1 MLPQADRIVTQR
13 HKESMVAHYPPE
25 VQRMYEVLLSLD
37 GVSSAEL
44 GLIDL
49 AGVDL
54 DALSLPDM
62 FGDLP
67 QVAIRRTGGGRA
79 TEKLVTMTLR
89 FETSAAGWVA
99 MEFLSWWVRD
109 LARSGR
115 EIQMRSLG
123 LPPKGPD
130 IQLGGTL
137 KLVIELFVLDASE
150 KCDKVSEELVDLA
163 SSLSLSMKLY
173 EDALANPVLEDV
185 PAGDE
190 GDNEHAH
197 HHCHHDIGELKAT
210 AESGDAGAMFHLAQH
225 LEAGDGG
232 VEADP
237 AEAFRLYQR
246 AAEQEFPPAQLFLGR
261 CYEHGI
267 GVEADP
273 HQAVKLY
280 RKAAVDELPVAMG
293 MLGWCYENGIGV
305 PVDLP
310 QAARWYRKGAELEDS
325 GCQAQLA
332 ECLEVGRGIERNLSE
347 ALRWYQEAKKQ
358 GLNVS
363 EGLARVKAAMV

>member
-1 MLPQADRIVTQR
+1 MPQ
-13 HKESMVAHYPPE
+13 YPPE
-25 VQRMYEVLLSLD
+25 VQQMYDVLLSLD

-49 AGVDL
+49 TDVDME
-54 DALSLPDM
+54 ALSLPHM

-67 QVAIRRTGGGRA
+67 QVAIRRTSGGRKN
-79 TEKLVTMTLR
+79 EKLVTMTLR
-89 FETSAAGWVA
+89 FDPSAAGWVA

-109 LARSGR
+109 LARNGS

-123 LPPKGPD
+123 LPPMGPD

-137 KLVIELFVLDASE
+137 KFVIELFVIDPSE
-150 KCDKVSEELVDLA
+150 GCELVQSELSALA
-163 SSLSLSMKLY
+163 ESLRSSMEQYS
-173 EDALANPVLEDV
+173 EALANPVLEDV
-185 PAGDE
+185 PEDE
-190 GDNEHAH
+190 EEHEQQEEEEGH
-197 HHCHHDIGELKAT
+197 HHCHHDVGELRAA
-210 AESGDAGAMFHLAQH
+210 AESGDPGAMFHLAQH

-232 VEADP
+232 VDADP
-237 AEAFRLYQR
+237 EAAFRMYAR

-273 HQAVKLY
+273 HQAIKYY
-280 RKAAVDELPVAMG
+280 RKAAVDDLPVAMG

-305 PVDLP
+305 PIDLS
-310 QAARWYRKGAELEDS
+310 QATKWYRKGAELEDS

-332 ECLEVGRGIERNLSE
+332 ECLELGRGVERNLPE
-347 ALRWYQEAKKQ
+347 ALRWYQAAKKQ
-358 GLNVS
+358 GMDVT
-363 EGLARVKAAMV
+363 EGLARVKSSMQQHS

>member
-1 MLPQADRIVTQR
+1 
-13 HKESMVAHYPPE
+13 MVAQYPPE
-25 VQRMYEVLLSLD
+25 VQQLYDVLLSLD
-37 GVSSAEL
+37 GVTSAEL

-49 AGVDL
+49 ADVDL
-54 DALSLPDM
+54 EALSLPHL

-67 QVAIRRTGGGRA
+67 QVAIRRSGGGREN
-79 TEKLVTMTLR
+79 EKLVTATLR
-89 FETSAAGWVA
+89 FAPSAAGWVA

-115 EIQMRSLG
+115 DIQMRSLG
-123 LPPKGPD
+123 LPPMGPE

-137 KLVIELFVLDASE
+137 KFVIELFVLDASE
-150 KCDKVSEELVDLA
+150 KCERVSQELAELA
-163 SSLSLSMKLY
+163 NSLESSIEHY
-173 EDALANPVLEDV
+173 AEALENPVLED
-185 PAGDE
+185 ASGGEEEDE
-190 GDNEHAH
+190 EDGH
-197 HHCHHDIGELKAT
+197 HHCHHDVGELKA
-210 AESGDAGAMFHLAQH
+210 AAASGDAGAMFHLAQH

-237 AEAFRLYQR
+237 AAAFRLYQR
-246 AAEQEFPPAQLFLGR
+246 AAAQEFPPAQLFLGR

-273 HQAVKLY
+273 HLAIKFY

-305 PVDLP
+305 PIDLP
-310 QAARWYRKGAELEDS
+310 QAAEWYRKGAVLEDS

-332 ECLEVGRGIERNLSE
+332 ECLELGKGVERSPKE
-347 ALRWYQEAKKQ
+347 ALFWYQRAQEQGMDVAK
-358 GLNVS
+358 GM
-363 EGLARVKAAMV
+363 ARVKALME

>member
-1 MLPQADRIVTQR
+1 VPQ
-13 HKESMVAHYPPE
+13 YPPE
-25 VQRMYEVLLSLD
+25 VQQMYDVLLSLD
-37 GVSSAEL
+37 GVASAEL

-49 AGVDL
+49 AEVDL
-54 DALSLPDM
+54 ETLSLPHL

-67 QVAIRRTGGGRA
+67 QVAIRRTSGGRKH
-79 TEKLVTMTLR
+79 EKLVTMTLR
-89 FETSAAGWVA
+89 FDPSAAGWVA

-109 LARSGR
+109 LGRSGR

-123 LPPKGPD
+123 LPPMGPE

-137 KLVIELFVLDASE
+137 KFVIELFVLDASE
-150 KCDKVSEELVDLA
+150 KCEQVQAEISELA
-163 SSLSLSMKLY
+163 GSLESSMEQY
-173 EDALANPVLEDV
+173 AEALAHPVLEDV
-185 PAGDE
+185 PDSEEEVAGEDE
-190 GDNEHAH
+190 GH
-197 HHCHHDIGELKAT
+197 HHCHHDVGELMEA

-237 AEAFRLYQR
+237 EAAFRLYAR

-273 HQAVKLY
+273 HLAIKFY
-280 RKAAVDELPVAMG
+280 RKAAVDDLPVAMG

-305 PVDLP
+305 PIDLS
-310 QAARWYRKGAELEDS
+310 QAAKWYQKGAELEDS

-332 ECLEVGRGIERNLSE
+332 ECLELGRGVERNLSE
-347 ALRWYQEAKKQ
+347 ALRWYKEAEKQ
-358 GLNVS
+358 GMDVS
-363 EGLARVKAAMV
+363 DGMARVKDSLR